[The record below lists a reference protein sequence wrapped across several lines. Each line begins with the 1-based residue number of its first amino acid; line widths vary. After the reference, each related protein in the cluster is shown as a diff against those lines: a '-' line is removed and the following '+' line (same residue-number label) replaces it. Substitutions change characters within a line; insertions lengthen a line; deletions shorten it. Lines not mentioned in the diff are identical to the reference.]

1 VSGDPACPVAI
12 AGLLPFAQN
21 PLMMNSAAAQLASLE
36 SEATLR
42 ITVPFTP

>member
-12 AGLLPFAQN
+12 VGLLPFAQK
-21 PLMMNSAAAQLASLE
+21 PLMMNSATAQLASLE

-42 ITVPFTP
+42 MTVPVTP